1 MNEQNDKKV
10 DKRISSFLSAV
21 DSSAIPPDKQSLN
34 KLQEQSTAE
43 FLASSAHKNARLEK
57 TTTISLWRLG
67 TKSRITKIAAAAV
80 IIIAAVLA
88 VQHFSG
94 SIDGTTAAWAN
105 TLEQIYKATS
115 VRYNQTFY
123 VKDRDPFTGQKM
135 VNEKGVIRSI
145 LYDQPTIYDF
155 GEGKTLRLIPNEKKA
170 ILTHRVG
177 RKKPA
182 KPYNQLDFLV
192 SIRDRAGEFLGT
204 ESIDGKLANKFFWDK
219 GEYDYTTIWVDPST
233 DLPLK
238 VEQVSLPNPNEDIIQ
253 PTIMLNLADFG
264 GKSNES
270 RSVTIGGGKGIQN
283 KMIIIITDF
292 VWNEELDPALFSLV
306 PPEDY
311 TLVEKQFDASE
322 PGENGFIEALAFWTE
337 MSGGSFPQKINELI
351 DPNQIN
357 QMLIEK
363 FDGDGDPYKE
373 IDEAMKQANTIIK
386 GVYFAFEKKADG
398 TWGYAGGDIHLG
410 EAEKVVCWWKLED
423 SQGYRVIYG
432 DLSIGVSAEELQIEN

>member
-1 MNEQNDKKV
+1 M
-10 DKRISSFLSAV
+10 
-21 DSSAIPPDKQSLN
+21 
-34 KLQEQSTAE
+34 
-43 FLASSAHKNARLEK
+43 
-57 TTTISLWRLG
+57 
-67 TKSRITKIAAAAV
+67 KSKITKPAAAAV

-123 VKDRDPFTGQKM
+123 VKDRDPFTIQNM
-135 VNEKGVIRSI
+135 INEKGVIRSI
-145 LYDQPTIYDF
+145 LYGQPIIYDSS
-155 GEGKTLRLIPNEKKA
+155 EGKKLRLIPDQKRA
-170 ILTHRVG
+170 ILTHQIG
-177 RKKPA
+177 QKKPA
-182 KPYNQLDFLV
+182 KPYNRLDFLV

-204 ESIDGKLANKFFWDK
+204 ESIDGKIANKFFWDK

-253 PTIMLNLADFG
+253 PSIMLNLADFG
-264 GKSNES
+264 GTSSET
-270 RSVTIGGGKGIQN
+270 RSVTMGGGKGIQN
-283 KMIIIITDF
+283 KRIIIMTDF

-311 TLVEKQFDASE
+311 TLQEKQFDVSE
-322 PGENGFIEALAFWTE
+322 PAENGLIEALAFWTE

-357 QMLIEK
+357 QMLIKK
-363 FDGDGDPYKE
+363 FDGDGDPSKE
-373 IDEAMKQANTIIK
+373 LDEAMKQANTIIK
-386 GVYFAFEKKADG
+386 GVYFAFDKKADG
-398 TWGYAGGDIHLG
+398 TWGYAGGDVLLG
-410 EAEKVVCWWKLED
+410 EAEKVVCWWKPED

-432 DLSIGVSAEELQIEN
+432 DLSIGISAEEPQIED

>member
-1 MNEQNDKKV
+1 MRPAKNLEKLIKNTKIDTNSKV
-10 DKRISSFLSAV
+10 DEAVLNDTIKVFEKAKNKKSASHQPDIWRI
-21 DSSAIPPDKQSLN
+21 IM
-34 KLQEQSTAE
+34 
-43 FLASSAHKNARLEK
+43 
-57 TTTISLWRLG
+57 
-67 TKSRITKIAAAAV
+67 KSRITKLAVAAV
-80 IIIAAVLA
+80 IIMAVLIGINY
-88 VQHFSG
+88 FG
-94 SIDGTTAAWAN
+94 GPIDGTTAAWAN

-115 VRYNQTFY
+115 VRYNQIFY
-123 VKDRDPFTGQKM
+123 VKDRDPFTVQKM

-145 LYDQPTIYDF
+145 LYDQPMIYDF
-155 GEGKTLRLIPNEKKA
+155 SAGKTLRLIPDEKKA

-177 RKKPA
+177 RKRPA
-182 KPYNQLDFLV
+182 KPYNRLDFLV
-192 SIRDRAGEFLGT
+192 SIKDRAGEFLGT

-253 PTIMLNLADFG
+253 PSIMLNLADFG
-264 GKSNES
+264 GTSSEA
-270 RSVTIGGGKGIQN
+270 RSITIGGGKGIQD
-283 KMIIIITDF
+283 KRIIIMTDF
-292 VWNEELDPALFSLV
+292 VWNEELDQALFSLEL
-306 PPEDY
+306 PEDY
-311 TLVEKQFDASE
+311 TLQEKQFDVSE
-322 PGENGFIEALAFWTE
+322 PGENGLIEALAFWTE

-363 FDGDGDPYKE
+363 FDGEGDPSKE
-373 IDEAMKQANTIIK
+373 IYEAMKQANTIIK

-398 TWGYAGGDIHLG
+398 TWGYAGGDVLLG

-432 DLSIGVSAEELQIEN
+432 DLSIGDSAEEPQIED